1 MSIKQKLLFS
11 FSGSSSCIWIHK
23 AVILESWA
31 ILLFILKWQLQIQF
45 ILKQVKRKAALS
57 LVNTTAFCSKIISRL
72 NIANDSSWYCTE
84 YSPNSSLACFRGIL
98 SLRSTQQW
106 KNPKIPL
113 TKQLRILSVFLS
125 LKGMHDHALL
135 ACCST
140 QIFHI

>member
-1 MSIKQKLLFS
+1 MYLDSQSGYFGILGYTIIYFKMTASNPVYPETSEKEGS
-11 FSGSSSCIWIHK
+11 F
-23 AVILESWA
+23 A
-31 ILLFILKWQLQIQF
+31 
-45 ILKQVKRKAALS
+45 

-113 TKQLRILSVFLS
+113 TRQPRILSVFLS
-125 LKGMHDHALL
+125 LKGMCDHALL